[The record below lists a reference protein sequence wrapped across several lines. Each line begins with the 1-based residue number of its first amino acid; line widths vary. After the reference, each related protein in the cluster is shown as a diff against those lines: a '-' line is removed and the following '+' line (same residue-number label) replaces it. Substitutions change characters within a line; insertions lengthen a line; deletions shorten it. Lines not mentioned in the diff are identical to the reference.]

1 MRGPIN
7 NNNNKSARQA
17 SFLCATGV
25 RKYRWESVMLLMP
38 IYDAYVLMYFLHT
51 YVCQACRLNAGRADG
66 MPGVPT
72 GMPIG
77 TTYAGYA
84 GSA

>member
-1 MRGPIN
+1 
-7 NNNNKSARQA
+7 
-17 SFLCATGV
+17 
-25 RKYRWESVMLLMP
+25 MP
-38 IYDAYVLMYFLHT
+38 IYDAYVLMYVLVT